1 MNRPFVPPVQRF
13 RRMKMAYVLLSLS
26 LGLVLAAY
34 FLAQN
39 HKSALLEYLPLIVLF
54 GGLGLSVLIFG
65 IIWSQVERHAIETE
79 LAPKIQRLTV
89 TLNSIGEGVI
99 TTDTEGNVVS
109 VNSTAEKLTG
119 WPQAEAVGK
128 PLIKMFHIVHEK
140 SRERR
145 SNPVEKVMRVGGVA
159 GLQTSTVLIA
169 RDGTE
174 RIISDSAAP
183 IRDEQGNIY
192 GVVVIFRD
200 ITERQKSEV
209 ELLNESKLESV
220 SVLAGGIAHDYNN
233 ILTGIIG
240 NISLARMSTH
250 SAEMLMGRLDAME
263 KSAMRAKDL
272 TQQLL
277 TFARGGSPVK
287 KPLQISSLIKESV
300 QAGLHDIN
308 VNSEF
313 SLSADLWPAEVDEIQ
328 IRQTINHLVVN
339 AVQAMPDGGKIEVRA
354 ENVELI
360 GGFGSSLRPGKYI
373 KISIKDYGVGIS
385 PDNLPRIFD
394 PYFSTKKQGSGLGL
408 ATAHSVIRKHE
419 GQIKVESTVGVGTT
433 FHIHLP
439 ACFKVDMPLPI
450 NHGKQPQVKGSGR
463 VLVMDD
469 EEDILSVVSAMLEI
483 CGYEVKTAKDGVE
496 ALECYKVAKL
506 DGKPFA
512 AVIMDLTIPNGMG
525 GREAIRLLKEMD
537 PQAKA
542 IVSSGYSYDPVM
554 SEYRKFGFSCIVPKP
569 YRMEEMS
576 RVLAEVINQPEPEPE
591 PEPAEIV

>member
-1 MNRPFVPPVQRF
+1 MNRLFESLIQHF
-13 RRMKMAYVLLSLS
+13 RRAKTAYVVLLISV
-26 LGLVLAAY
+26 GLVFAAY
-34 FLAQN
+34 LLTRTHKADVLA
-39 HKSALLEYLPLIVLF
+39 YLPLIVLF
-54 GGLGLSVLIFG
+54 GGLAVSVLIFV
-65 IIWSQVERHAIETE
+65 IIWLRAERSVVETE
-79 LAPKIQRLTV
+79 LASKIERLTV
-89 TLNSIGEGVI
+89 TLNSIDEGVI

-119 WPQAEAVGK
+119 WPHAEAVGK
-128 PLIKMFHIVHEK
+128 PLVKMFHIVHEK

-145 SNPVEKVMRVGGVA
+145 SNPVEKVMRVGGAA

-200 ITERQKSEV
+200 ITEKQKSEV

-240 NISLARMSTH
+240 NISLARMSAH
-250 SAEMLMGRLDAME
+250 SAEMLMSRLDAME
-263 KSAMRAKDL
+263 KSALRAKDL

-300 QAGLHDIN
+300 QVGLHGVN

-313 SLSADLWPAEVDEIQ
+313 SLAADLWPVEVDEIQ
-328 IRQTINHLVVN
+328 IRQTMNHLVVN

-360 GGFGSSLRPGKYI
+360 GGFGSNLRPGKYI
-373 KISIKDYGVGIS
+373 KISIKDYGVGIN
-385 PDNLPRIFD
+385 PENLPRIFD

-439 ACFKVDMPLPI
+439 ACFKVDMPLAADR
-450 NHGKQPQVKGSGR
+450 NQPQFAGSGR
-463 VLVMDD
+463 ILVMDD

-483 CGYEVKTAKDGVE
+483 SGYEVKTAKDGVE
-496 ALECYKVAKL
+496 ALESYKVAKL
-506 DGKPFA
+506 EGKPFA

-537 PQAKA
+537 PQARA

-554 SEYRKFGFSCIVPKP
+554 ADYRKYGFSGIVPKP
-569 YRMEEMS
+569 YRMEEMG

-591 PEPAEIV
+591 PAETV